1 MSGIVIRFPDPE
13 RRSRDADAVEV
24 RDPSES
30 AIIIILP
37 IIRVE
42 RFDLGFTPEAARR
55 SNRARKALKKGT
67 RK

>member
-1 MSGIVIRFPDPE
+1 MAGNVVIFPDPE

-37 IIRVE
+37 IVRVE
-42 RFDLGFTPEAARR
+42 RFDL
-55 SNRARKALKKGT
+55 NRAPRGNRVRKALKKGT